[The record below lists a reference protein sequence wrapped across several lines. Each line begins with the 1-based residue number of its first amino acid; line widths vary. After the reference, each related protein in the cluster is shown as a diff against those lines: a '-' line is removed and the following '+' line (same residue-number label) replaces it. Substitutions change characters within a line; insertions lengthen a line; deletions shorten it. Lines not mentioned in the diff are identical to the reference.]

1 MSTNKNIHAELIRNA
16 TEAQAHLMQF
26 SNQMQHL
33 SLKSLD
39 NQADFK
45 LNKFDVT
52 DSNNPKITIG
62 DSNKVITVPMVKGVP
77 QDPTDTDATEH
88 QKIVAKAMAV
98 VGSNLLGIGLSNN
111 ELIEFFSK
119 GITPTSLAAAESQ
132 LKGHHDAVLQLSLES
147 LSRVAQI
154 LQKIAQ
160 KLGS

>member
-1 MSTNKNIHAELIRNA
+1 MSSIHADLIKNA
-16 TEAQAHLMQF
+16 TEAQALLMEF

-39 NQADFK
+39 NQNDFT
-45 LNKFDVT
+45 LTVFNVT
-52 DSNNPKITIG
+52 NTASPIITIG
-62 DSNKVITVPMVKGVP
+62 GDDVTVTMTKGI
-77 QDPTDTDATEH
+77 PTSTSGGNANQQT
-88 QKIVAKAMAV
+88 VAKAMAV
-98 VGSNLLGIGLSNN
+98 VGLNLLGVGLSNDEVVN
-111 ELIEFFSK
+111 FFSK

-160 KLGS
+160 KLAS